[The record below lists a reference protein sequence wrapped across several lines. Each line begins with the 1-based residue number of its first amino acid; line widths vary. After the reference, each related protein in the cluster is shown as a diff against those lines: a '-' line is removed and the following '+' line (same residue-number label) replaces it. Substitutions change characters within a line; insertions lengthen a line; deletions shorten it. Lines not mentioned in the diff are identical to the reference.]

1 MIRRAAILW
10 SAVPLLLWAAAA
22 SSVTAAAEAD
32 PYEAVIKVAKQALP
46 AVVEIEAH
54 SPQGAPATQ
63 VLGEARRGT
72 GTLIDPTG
80 LILTSNHVVMGS
92 DRIMVTLTDGRKLPA
107 ALTRSDAH
115 RDLAF
120 LRVKGEGL
128 PVLPLGRSVG
138 MRLGQGVVIV
148 GSGMGTDREVT
159 LGTLNATGPF
169 VGYWEFMLDRI
180 LQTDAFV
187 RLGYSGGPLLNLQG
201 EVVGVIS
208 FIRRTTPGF
217 AGLVVPVE
225 EVYALQ
231 REMRAPAKAGARAWL
246 GTVVQVGEG
255 GLTLERLTPGG
266 PASQTGLK
274 LKDLI
279 THVNGRRVRRMSEYF
294 RAIWRNAAG
303 DEVRLTV
310 IRKGDV
316 VTILVKS
323 ADRDRF
329 FAAPKP

>member
-54 SPQGAPATQ
+54 SPQGAPATE

-107 ALTRSDAH
+107 ALTRSDGR

-159 LGTLNATGPF
+159 LGTLNAVGPF

-231 REMRAPAKAGARAWL
+231 REMRAPPKAGAKAWL

-266 PASQTGLK
+266 PAIQTGLK

>member
-46 AVVEIEAH
+46 AVVEIEAY

-63 VLGEARRGT
+63 VLGKARKGT

-107 ALTRSDAH
+107 ALTRSDGR

-159 LGTLNATGPF
+159 LGTLNAVGPF

-231 REMRAPAKAGARAWL
+231 REMRAPAKAGAKAWL